1 MEMLTRIDSYV
12 PQAGII
18 TLKCDIIKGGVEK
31 FALKQ
36 PIFVPGP
43 VSCRWTGCVKLDSEQ
58 EIPSDGPDVF
68 PEAGL

>member
-1 MEMLTRIDSYV
+1 VWGRMGQKLIDFNV
-12 PQAGII
+12 DVLQKAGII

-43 VSCRWTGCVKLDSEQ
+43 VSR
-58 EIPSDGPDVF
+58 
-68 PEAGL
+68 